1 MATKK
6 TVYLCDVCNSQF
18 PTRKEAEKHET
29 IPVPQGR
36 LPVGLVFKTRGIADS
51 IALVILA
58 NGQKVDENH
67 TLLYS
72 VGHIRRKGFMGARR
86 IEYDIITSNNYRK
99 GKPDF
104 GTSLKEEEVIPI
116 SDAEFKKISKR
127 LYYRNKEILPEVYRN
142 LTNCF
147 TLDF

>member
-1 MATKK
+1 MVTKK
-6 TVYLCDVCNSQF
+6 TVYLCDICDSQF
-18 PTRKEAEKHET
+18 PTRKEAEKHER

-36 LPVGLVFKTRGIADS
+36 LPVGLVFKMGGIVDS
-51 IALVILA
+51 TALVILA

-67 TLLYS
+67 TPLYS
-72 VGHIRRKGFMGARR
+72 VGHIRRKGFMGTRR
-86 IEYDIITSNNYRK
+86 IEYDIITSNNYCK

-104 GTSLKEEEVIPI
+104 RTSLKEEDVIPI

-127 LYYRNKEILPEVYRN
+127 LYDRNKEISPEVYRN